1 MADRGIVG
9 CVDDNDSVREALGG
23 LLLSIGCTAV
33 LFASAEAF
41 LLHPGKGDMAC
52 LITDIRLGGMSGLEL
67 LRVLAARGD
76 AIPAI
81 VISSL
86 DEPRLREQALHAGA
100 VGFLCKPVCDA
111 ELLVLLEG
119 LLGRG
124 SP

>member
-1 MADRGIVG
+1 MADRAIVG
-9 CVDDNDSVREALGG
+9 CIDDNDAVREALGG
-23 LLLSIGCTAV
+23 LLLSVGCAAV

-41 LLHPGKGDMAC
+41 LLHRGKGDMAC

-67 LRVLAARGD
+67 LRVLAADGD

-86 DEPRLREQALHAGA
+86 DAPQLREQALRAGA
-100 VGFLCKPVCDA
+100 VGFLCKPICDA